1 MRNLL
6 KGRHSS
12 LNGLII
18 RKKVIMITMHGYFD
32 LKENRSE
39 ADFADAYDQ
48 FATHLLERDLIIASL
63 CLTRPKFRF

>member
-1 MRNLL
+1 
-6 KGRHSS
+6 
-12 LNGLII
+12 
-18 RKKVIMITMHGYFD
+18 MITMHGYFD